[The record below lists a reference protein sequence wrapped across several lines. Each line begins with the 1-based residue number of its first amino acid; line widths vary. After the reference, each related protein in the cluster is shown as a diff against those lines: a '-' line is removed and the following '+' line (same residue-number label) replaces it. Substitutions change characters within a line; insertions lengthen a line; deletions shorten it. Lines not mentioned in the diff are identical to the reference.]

1 MPANGFQNY
10 QLQRIADA
18 IYGGMAGGGSLTVD
32 VTGVGDM
39 QGATANTDGV
49 HGLVPQPLQG
59 DEDKVLKG
67 DGTWGTIQA
76 VGGVDYSTSEQDT
89 GLKWIDGK
97 SIYQK
102 TFSFTGIRNP
112 SDWTYI
118 DTISNMDTPIKAECL
133 IDFYSTAV
141 NDMVDTFG
149 YDYVK
154 CMVYPTTGAV
164 YYYANQLGGGTANI
178 VITVWYTKTI

>member
-1 MPANGFQNY
+1 MSANGFQNY

-67 DGTWGTIQA
+67 DGTWGTVQA
-76 VGGVDYSTSEQDT
+76 TGGIDYSTSEQDT

-102 TFSFTGIRNP
+102 TFSFTGVRNP
-112 SDWTYI
+112 NDWTYV
-118 DTISNMDTPIKAECL
+118 DTISNLETPIKTECL
-133 IDFYSTAV
+133 IDYYNNIAGGIV
-141 NDMVDTFG
+141 WTFG
-149 YDYVK
+149 YDYIRS
-154 CMVYPTTGAV
+154 MVNPNDGSV
-164 YYYANQLGGGTANI
+164 YYYASQLGSGTANI
-178 VITVWYTKTI
+178 VITVWYTKTN